1 MQGMDILQPFK
12 DTNPMCRTCAYVMP
26 SESASTGW
34 RCGRQYFLA
43 TSILRKFQ
51 RMDNYPV
58 VKEHNA
64 CEAWLHHQNAPTL
77 E

>member
-1 MQGMDILQPFK
+1 METKPSVI

-26 SESASTGW
+26 SESSNTGL

-43 TSILRKFQ
+43 SPILRKFQ

-58 VKEHNA
+58 V
-64 CEAWLHHQNAPTL
+64 EADERCSQWRDRLKGVLNP
-77 E
+77 